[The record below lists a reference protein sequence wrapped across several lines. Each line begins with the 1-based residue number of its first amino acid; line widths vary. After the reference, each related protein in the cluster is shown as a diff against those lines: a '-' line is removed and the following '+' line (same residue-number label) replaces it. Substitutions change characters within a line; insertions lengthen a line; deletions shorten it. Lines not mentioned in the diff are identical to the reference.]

1 MAIIDIERSRTIT
14 GGRAVAALLAVLALV
29 HLYWATGLTWPAA
42 DERALSLAVLGS
54 VVSFGPAVVL
64 PLAALEGFA
73 AFAVALRA
81 HEGGR
86 RRGIP
91 RLVTA
96 AVAVGMLLRGAVGL
110 VWIVVGRDGSGA
122 AFPWLNAL
130 VYTPLCLAFGW
141 AALRAAR

>member
-1 MAIIDIERSRTIT
+1 MAVFDIERSRTIA
-14 GGRAVAALLAVLALV
+14 GGRAVAALLAVLSLV

-64 PLAALEGFA
+64 PLAALEGSA
-73 AFAVALRA
+73 AFAVALHAR
-81 HEGGR
+81 GRDR

-110 VWIVVGRDGSGA
+110 VWIVVGRDGSGT

-130 VYTPLCLAFGW
+130 VYTPLCLVFGG

>member
-1 MAIIDIERSRTIT
+1 MAVFDIERSRTIA
-14 GGRAVAALLAVLALV
+14 GGRAVAALLAVLSLV
-29 HLYWATGLTWPAA
+29 HLCWATGLTWPAA
-42 DERALSLAVLGS
+42 DERTLSLAVLGS

-64 PLAALEGFA
+64 PLAALEGSA
-73 AFAVALRA
+73 AFAVALHAR
-81 HEGGR
+81 GRDR

-110 VWIVVGRDGSGA
+110 VWIVVGRDGSGT

-130 VYTPLCLAFGW
+130 VYTPLCLVFGG